1 MLQLT
6 AIEAGYRD
14 LIVLHGIDL
23 EVRAGEIVAL
33 IGANGAGKTTLARTV
48 AGLLPVRHGQ
58 IHLAGRS
65 VERSPPWERI
75 RLGMAHAPEGR
86 QVVAGLTVADNLRL
100 GAYALRRHRNE
111 SWISGRIAAVCE
123 LFPPL
128 RERLDAAAGNLSG
141 GQQQMLAIARA
152 LITEPKLLVLDEPS
166 LGLAPALVG
175 EIFRLIDRL
184 RANGIAI
191 LLSEQNAQMTLAI
204 ADRAYVMETG
214 RIALQGSGRELLGH
228 PEIAERYLGIGVDP
242 AATNRRTAEDRHAR
256 LVRGLAD
263 ILGDD

>member
-1 MLQLT
+1 MLQLN

-14 LIVLHGIDL
+14 LIVLRGVDL
-23 EVRAGEIVAL
+23 EVHAGEIVAL
-33 IGANGAGKTTLARTV
+33 IGANGAGKTTLAKTV
-48 AGLLPVRHGQ
+48 AGLLPVRHGH
-58 IHLAGRS
+58 IRLAGRL
-65 VERSPPWERI
+65 VERSPPSERI

-100 GAYALRRHRNE
+100 GGYALRRHRNE

-166 LGLAPALVG
+166 LGLAPALVV

-214 RIALQGSGRELLGH
+214 RIALQGSGRELLGR
-228 PEIAERYLGIGVDP
+228 PEIAQRYLGIGANP
-242 AATNRRTAEDRHAR
+242 TLANRRTAEGRYTR

-263 ILGDD
+263 ILEDE

>member
-14 LIVLHGIDL
+14 LIVLRGIDL

-48 AGLLPVRHGQ
+48 AGLLPVRRGQ
-58 IHLAGRS
+58 IRLAGRL
-65 VERSPPWERI
+65 VERSPPSERI

-100 GAYALRRHRNE
+100 GAYVLPRHRGG
-111 SWISGRIAAVCE
+111 SWISERIAAVCE

-152 LITEPKLLVLDEPS
+152 LILNPRIMLLDEP
-166 LGLAPALVG
+166 LEGLAPILIAELLAALRKIIREEG
-175 EIFRLIDRL
+175 LS
-184 RANGIAI
+184 AI
-191 LLSEQNAQMTLAI
+191 LVEQNAQKILGVTDRAVILERGSIVHEGTSAALR
-204 ADRAYVMETG
+204 ADRAVLETF
-214 RIALQGSGRELLGH
+214 LG
-228 PEIAERYLGIGVDP
+228 VT
-242 AATNRRTAEDRHAR
+242 AAGPRRGKARH
-256 LVRGLAD
+256 
-263 ILGDD
+263 

>member
-14 LIVLHGIDL
+14 LTVLHGIDL

-33 IGANGAGKTTLARTV
+33 IGPNGAGKTTLARTI
-48 AGLLPVRHGQ
+48 AGLLPVRRGAIYLNGQ
-58 IHLAGRS
+58 S
-65 VERSPPWERI
+65 VERLPPWTRI

-100 GAYALRRHRNE
+100 GAYALRRQRNE
-111 SWISGRIAAVCE
+111 TWISERIAAVCE
-123 LFPPL
+123 LFPAL
-128 RERLDAAAGNLSG
+128 RERLAAAAGNLSG

-152 LITEPKLLVLDEPS
+152 LMTEPQLLVLDEPS
-166 LGLAPALVG
+166 LGLAPTLVAD
-175 EIFRLIDRL
+175 IFRLIERL

-204 ADRAYVMETG
+204 ADRAYVIETG
-214 RIALQGSGRELLGH
+214 SIALQGSGRELLGRAD
-228 PEIAERYLGIGVDP
+228 IVERYLGIVADS
-242 AATNRRTAEDRHAR
+242 ASANRRNSKDRHVR
-256 LVRGLAD
+256 FVRGLAEIFD
-263 ILGDD
+263 A

>member
-1 MLQLT
+1 MLHLT

-14 LIVLHGIDL
+14 LTVLHGIDL
-23 EVRAGEIVAL
+23 EVGAGEIVAL
-33 IGANGAGKTTLARTV
+33 IGPNGAGKTTLARTI
-48 AGLLPVRHGQ
+48 AGLLPVRRGQ
-58 IHLAGRS
+58 IQFAGQPI
-65 VERSPPWERI
+65 ERLPPWTRI

-100 GAYALRRHRNE
+100 GAYALRRRRNE
-111 SWISGRIAAVCE
+111 SWISGRIAAVGE

-128 RERLDAAAGNLSG
+128 RERLDDPAGNLSG

-152 LITEPKLLVLDEPS
+152 LMTEPKLLVLDEPS
-166 LGLAPALVG
+166 LGLAPALVA
-175 EIFRLIDRL
+175 EIFRLIGRL

-204 ADRAYVMETG
+204 ADRAYVIETG
-214 RIALQGSGRELLGH
+214 SIALQGSGSELLGR
-228 PEIAERYLGIGVDP
+228 PEIAERYLGIGGDS
-242 AATNRRTAEDRHAR
+242 AAASRQRAEDRHAR

-263 ILGDD
+263 IFDV